1 MPGKGV
7 PDQPPGQGKTEGHL
21 GADARQGCP
30 DSSKGVLQE
39 TPEYRRIREVCSSHG
54 GNAVRLLGFMHEGTL
69 VVLTNGF
76 SKKSQKTPAQEIALA
91 EQRKK
96 DYEKRQEH

>member
-7 PDQPPGQGKTEGHL
+7 PDQPSGKGKTEGYL
-21 GADARQGCP
+21 GADPRQGCP
-30 DSSKGVLQE
+30 DCSEGVLQE

-54 GNAVRLLGFMHEGTL
+54 GNAVRLLGFMHEGNL

-76 SKKSQKTPAQEIALA
+76 SRKSQKTPAQEIALA

-96 DYEKRQEH
+96 AYEKRQEH